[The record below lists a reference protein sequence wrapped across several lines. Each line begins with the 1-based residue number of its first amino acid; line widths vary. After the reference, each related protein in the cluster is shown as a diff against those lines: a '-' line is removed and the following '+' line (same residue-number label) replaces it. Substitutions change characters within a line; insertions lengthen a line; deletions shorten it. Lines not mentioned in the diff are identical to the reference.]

1 MILWILELVS
11 YLSVLSWGISFQLVE
26 KPAEI
31 KLIIIPDDFR
41 NFIDGMQ
48 QKETYM
54 RGNRILLGA
63 VSIILFIAGL
73 TNYCNV
79 VFTGMYARR
88 KEFDVMKSIG
98 MTDKQMK
105 LMLFGEGSYYFM
117 CVVGLLF
124 TVGMAVVFGVKI
136 YMENKLSY
144 FTFYWPIHITV
155 GVILSLLLINVAVTH
170 FICKK
175 R

>member
-1 MILWILELVS
+1 MTEGSMDEGTGEAGVFVICKSDL
-11 YLSVLSWGISFQLVE
+11 
-26 KPAEI
+26 
-31 KLIIIPDDFR
+31 
-41 NFIDGMQ
+41 MQ

-124 TVGMAVVFGVKI
+124 TVGMAALVGVKI

-144 FTFYWPIHITV
+144 FTFHWPILIIA
-155 GVILSLLLINVAVTH
+155 GIMLSLLVVNVLVTH
-170 FICKK
+170 FVVDF
-175 R
+175 

>member
-1 MILWILELVS
+1 
-11 YLSVLSWGISFQLVE
+11 
-26 KPAEI
+26 
-31 KLIIIPDDFR
+31 
-41 NFIDGMQ
+41 
-48 QKETYM
+48 M

-88 KEFDVMKSIG
+88 KEFDIMKSIG

-117 CVVGLLF
+117 CVMGMLF
-124 TVGMAVVFGVKI
+124 TVGMAALVGVKI

-144 FTFYWPIHITV
+144 FTFYWPIQIAV
-155 GVILSLLLINVAVTH
+155 CVMLSLLLINVAVTH

>member
-1 MILWILELVS
+1 
-11 YLSVLSWGISFQLVE
+11 
-26 KPAEI
+26 
-31 KLIIIPDDFR
+31 
-41 NFIDGMQ
+41 
-48 QKETYM
+48 
-54 RGNRILLGA
+54 
-63 VSIILFIAGL
+63 
-73 TNYCNV
+73 
-79 VFTGMYARR
+79 
-88 KEFDVMKSIG
+88 MKSIG

-124 TVGMAVVFGVKI
+124 TVGMAALVGVKI

-144 FTFYWPIHITV
+144 FTFYWPIQITA

>member
-1 MILWILELVS
+1 
-11 YLSVLSWGISFQLVE
+11 
-26 KPAEI
+26 
-31 KLIIIPDDFR
+31 
-41 NFIDGMQ
+41 
-48 QKETYM
+48 M

-88 KEFDVMKSIG
+88 KEFDIMKSIG

-117 CVVGLLF
+117 CVMGMLL
-124 TVGMAVVFGVKI
+124 TAGMATLVGVKI

-144 FTFYWPIHITV
+144 FTFHWPIHVTV
-155 GVILSLLLINVAVTH
+155 GVMFSLVLINVMVT
-170 FICKK
+170 FYIQKEIEVT

>member
-1 MILWILELVS
+1 
-11 YLSVLSWGISFQLVE
+11 
-26 KPAEI
+26 
-31 KLIIIPDDFR
+31 
-41 NFIDGMQ
+41 MQ

-88 KEFDVMKSIG
+88 KEFDIMKSIG

-117 CVVGLLF
+117 CVMGLLF
-124 TVGMAVVFGVKI
+124 TAGVVVLVGVKI

-144 FTFYWPIHITV
+144 FTFHWPIQITV
-155 GVILSLLLINVAVTH
+155 SVMLSFAVINIFVTCLA
-170 FICKK
+170 CKEK
-175 R
+175 SGKTN